1 MLSILDCS
9 PDQRPCTATRRE
21 LLRVGGLA
29 FGGLSLPRLLD
40 RRLQAAPA
48 GDKPG
53 MAGAF
58 GQAKAVIVM
67 FLGGGPPQHESW
79 DPKPEAPPEIRG
91 GFGSID
97 SATPG
102 LRVGE
107 LMPMTSMLTDRIAV
121 LRAMVTNDNAHS
133 SSGYQMMTG
142 VPHVPLSQEN
152 AVSKAPNLAPHWGA
166 LAKYLKRRSAGAEFP
181 PAVTLPNRIANVGE
195 IVWPGQ
201 NGGVLGPQ
209 YDPWLLTCDPS
220 KQGFRIPDL
229 ALPEELS
236 TVRWENRLRL
246 RELVNSRLDQLSDS
260 ASVRGFD
267 RQTQQALDLLGGRR
281 ARSAFDL
288 SLESPATRERYGLS
302 RWAQSVLLARR
313 LIEAGVSLVQINW
326 ANVEGEPNAG
336 SWDTHERHND
346 LLQRF
351 LMPWMDRAFSALISD
366 LSERGLLDETLVLW
380 VGEFG
385 HTPKFNANAGR
396 DHWGHC
402 FSVALAGGGVRG
414 GVVHGKSDGHA
425 AWPVAGRVE
434 PRDLHA
440 TMFHCLGFPPE
451 TELTDTEG
459 RPHPLS
465 RGRVIDEIL

>member
-1 MLSILDCS
+1 MANRAYKRLLLVGDERKGGSKALIQHHATWLTGRGCACEIVIDRES
-9 PDQRPCTATRRE
+9 SLADREADAVVVWGGDGSLIGAARRMGQNQRPTLGINR
-21 LLRVGGLA
+21 G
-29 FGGLSLPRLLD
+29 RL
-40 RRLQAAPA
+40 
-48 GDKPG
+48 G
-53 MAGAF
+53 
-58 GQAKAVIVM
+58 
-67 FLGGGPPQHESW
+67 FL
-79 DPKPEAPPEIRG
+79 
-91 GFGSID
+91 
-97 SATPG
+97 
-102 LRVGE
+102 
-107 LMPMTSMLTDRIAV
+107 TSFE
-121 LRAMVTNDNAHS
+121 
-133 SSGYQMMTG
+133 Y
-142 VPHVPLSQEN
+142 E
-152 AVSKAPNLAPHWGA
+152 
-166 LAKYLKRRSAGAEFP
+166 
-181 PAVTLPNRIANVGE
+181 
-195 IVWPGQ
+195 
-201 NGGVLGPQ
+201 
-209 YDPWLLTCDPS
+209 
-220 KQGFRIPDL
+220 
-229 ALPEELS
+229 
-236 TVRWENRLRL
+236 
-246 RELVNSRLDQLSDS
+246 
-260 ASVRGFD
+260 
-267 RQTQQALDLLGGRR
+267 QTQQALDLLGGRR

-366 LSERGLLDETLVLW
+366 LSERGLLDETLVLG